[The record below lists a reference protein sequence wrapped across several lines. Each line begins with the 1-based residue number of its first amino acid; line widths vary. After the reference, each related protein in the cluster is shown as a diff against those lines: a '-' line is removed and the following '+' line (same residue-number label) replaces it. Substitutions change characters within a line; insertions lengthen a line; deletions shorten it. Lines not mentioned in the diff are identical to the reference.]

1 VRAKQRPF
9 TAQRLRS
16 DQTGVERRL
25 WFELRDRRFYG
36 HKFRRQVPVGP
47 FIVDFAC
54 WERSFI
60 IELDGGQHN
69 SMIDDDRKRTQW
81 LEGNGW
87 RVLRFWNND
96 VIENMDGVLQRI
108 AATLES
114 QASPHPNPLPHAG
127 EGGRKLD

>member
-16 DQTGVERRL
+16 DQTDVERRL

-36 HKFRRQVPVGP
+36 HKFRRQVPVDP

-87 RVLRFWNND
+87 RVLRFWN
-96 VIENMDGVLQRI
+96 
-108 AATLES
+108 
-114 QASPHPNPLPHAG
+114 
-127 EGGRKLD
+127 K